1 MTRAD
6 VIEAE
11 AFAKRQRE
19 ALAPLLKPAAT
30 NPVGKAKAAP

>member
-1 MTRAD
+1 MKQSITRQD

-19 ALAPLLKPAAT
+19 ALAHLLKPKQEKP
-30 NPVGKAKAAP
+30 NGPK

>member
-1 MTRAD
+1 MTRQD

-19 ALAPLLKPAAT
+19 ALAHLLKPKPAEKT
-30 NPVGKAKAAP
+30 KP